1 MYGGAISSAYLA
13 NAAAVA
19 GCSGAT
25 TLAKLLLLRP
35 LLLTQQGRPN
45 SFIRNVVDDVA
56 LQACGSPVQV
66 AQVLAG
72 AVGQL
77 CPCIE
82 GLHLPVNIKKNEAH
96 VHA

>member
-25 TLAKLLLLRP
+25 ILAKLLLLRP

-45 SFIRNVVDDVA
+45 LCMRNVVDDVA
-56 LQACGSPVQV
+56 LQACGRPAQV
-66 AQVLAG
+66 ARVLAG

-77 CPCIE
+77 FSRFKE
-82 GLHLPVNIKKNEAH
+82 LHLPVNIKKTKYMCT
-96 VHA
+96 